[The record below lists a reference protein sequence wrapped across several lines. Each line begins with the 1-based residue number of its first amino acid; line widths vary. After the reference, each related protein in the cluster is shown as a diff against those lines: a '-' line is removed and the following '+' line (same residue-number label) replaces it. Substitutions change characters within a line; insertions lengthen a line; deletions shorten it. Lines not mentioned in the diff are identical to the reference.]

1 MLSACTNEG
10 SDTDP
15 QKHACALEGRV
26 AMLTAPET
34 HFQHG
39 FQRNPDLPKSVD
51 NGAIYASVNT

>member
-1 MLSACTNEG
+1 MLSVCTSKG

-26 AMLTAPET
+26 AMLTAPKT

-39 FQRNPDLPKSVD
+39 FQRNPEVFTSVD
-51 NGAIYASVNT
+51 KLPFQANVNT